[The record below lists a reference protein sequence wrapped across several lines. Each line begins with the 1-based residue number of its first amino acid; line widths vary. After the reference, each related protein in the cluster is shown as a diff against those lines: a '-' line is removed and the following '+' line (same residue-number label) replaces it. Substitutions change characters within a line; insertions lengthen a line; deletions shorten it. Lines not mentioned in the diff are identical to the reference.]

1 MTQITLEELLEQIE
15 PINVEW
21 MDETAERVLETT
33 PRVIDQLER
42 SAINQKM
49 IEGLLVEEDYALDV
63 FRLFLDISQDILL
76 NIFRAN
82 GIKGDFR
89 TIRHK
94 CRNQSET
101 IAEILIESA
110 LIEAIEYHIGRG
122 WKLED
127 VLLERY
133 KQMRGSAIR
142 GQHRGSALEDAV
154 ETVLKEVNNDSGMPY
169 EARTNFVNRYGKV
182 AKADFMIPSRE
193 MPKIIIEAKAYEATG
208 SKLTDVLGDI
218 LKILEVKDP
227 EARFFFV
234 TDGIGWYRRISDL
247 KKIVEHHKHGE
258 IEMIY
263 TRKTLHQL
271 KRAIMNHD
279 GDKE

>member
-1 MTQITLEELLEQIE
+1 MAQITLEELLEQIE
-15 PINVEW
+15 PINVDW
-21 MDETAERVLETT
+21 MDETAEMVLETT
-33 PRVIDQLER
+33 PRVISRLKR
-42 SAINQKM
+42 SEINQKT
-49 IEGLLVEEDYALDV
+49 IESLLVEEDYALDL

-76 NIFRAN
+76 NIFKKN

-94 CRNQSET
+94 CRSQSEK
-101 IAEILIESA
+101 IGEILIESG
-110 LIEAIEYHIGRG
+110 LIEAIEYHIGRE

-154 ETVLKEVNNDSGMPY
+154 ENVLKEINNDKGIPY
-169 EARTNFVNRYGKV
+169 ESRTNFVNSYGK
-182 AKADFMIPSRE
+182 ASKADFMIPSRE
-193 MPKIIIEAKAYEATG
+193 RPKIIIEAKAYEATG

-227 EARFFFV
+227 ETRFFFV

-247 KKIVEHHKHGE
+247 RKIVEHHQHGE

-271 KRAIMNHD
+271 KRAIMILE
-279 GDKE
+279 GDE

>member
-1 MTQITLEELLEQIE
+1 MAQITLEELLEQIE
-15 PINVEW
+15 PINVDW
-21 MDETAERVLETT
+21 MDETAEMVLETT
-33 PRVIDQLER
+33 PRVIYQLKR
-42 SAINQKM
+42 SAIDQKA
-49 IEGLLVEEDYALDV
+49 IEGLLAEEDYALDV

-76 NIFRAN
+76 NIFKAH
-82 GIKGDFR
+82 GIKGDFK

-94 CRNQSET
+94 CRNQSEK
-101 IAEILIESA
+101 ISEILIESA

-127 VLLERY
+127 ILLERY

-142 GQHRGSALEDAV
+142 GQHRGSALEEAV
-154 ETVLKEVNNDSGMPY
+154 EKVLKEVTDDRGIPY
-169 EARTNFVNRYGKV
+169 ESRANFVNRYGKA

-193 MPKIIIEAKAYEATG
+193 TPKIIIEAKAYEATG

-227 EARFFFV
+227 ETRFFFV
-234 TDGIGWYRRISDL
+234 TDGIGWFRRISDL
-247 KKIVEHHKHGE
+247 RKIVEHHQQGE

-263 TRKTLHQL
+263 TRKTLHHL
-271 KRAIMNHD
+271 KRAIMTIEGN
-279 GDKE
+279 E

>member
-1 MTQITLEELLEQIE
+1 MRQITLEELLEQIE
-15 PINVEW
+15 PINVDW
-21 MDETAERVLETT
+21 MDKTAERVLETT
-33 PRVIDQLER
+33 PKVIDRLMR
-42 SAINQKM
+42 SKNHQKT
-49 IEGLLVEEDYALDV
+49 IETLLVEESYALDV
-63 FRLFLDISQDILL
+63 FRLFLDMSQDILL
-76 NIFRAN
+76 NIFKAN
-82 GIKGDFR
+82 GIKGDFK
-89 TIRHK
+89 TIRNK
-94 CRNQSET
+94 CQT
-101 IAEILIESA
+101 QADKIADILIESG
-110 LIEAIEYHIGRG
+110 LIEAIEYHIGRD
-122 WKLED
+122 WRLED

-154 ETVLKEVNNDSGMPY
+154 ENVLKQIYEDKGIPY
-169 EARTNFVNRYGKV
+169 ESRTNFVNRHGKA

-227 EARFFFV
+227 ETRFIFV

-247 KKIVEHHKHGE
+247 RKIVEHHQHGE

-263 TRKTLHQL
+263 TRKTLPQL
-271 KRAIMNHD
+271 GMAI
-279 GDKE
+279 KELGHIE

>member
-1 MTQITLEELLEQIE
+1 MAQITLEELLEQIE
-15 PINVEW
+15 PINVDW
-21 MDETAERVLETT
+21 MDETAEMVLETT
-33 PRVIDQLER
+33 PRVISRLKR
-42 SAINQKM
+42 SEINQKT
-49 IEGLLVEEDYALDV
+49 IESLLVEEDYALDL

-76 NIFRAN
+76 NIFKKN

-94 CRNQSET
+94 CRSQSEK
-101 IAEILIESA
+101 IGEILIESG

-154 ETVLKEVNNDSGMPY
+154 ENVLKEINNDKGIPY
-169 EARTNFVNRYGKV
+169 ESRTNFVNSYGK
-182 AKADFMIPSRE
+182 ASKADFMIPSRE
-193 MPKIIIEAKAYEATG
+193 RPKIIIEAKAYEATG

-227 EARFFFV
+227 ETRFFFV

-247 KKIVEHHKHGE
+247 RKIVEHHQHGE

-271 KRAIMNHD
+271 KRAIMILE
-279 GDKE
+279 GDE